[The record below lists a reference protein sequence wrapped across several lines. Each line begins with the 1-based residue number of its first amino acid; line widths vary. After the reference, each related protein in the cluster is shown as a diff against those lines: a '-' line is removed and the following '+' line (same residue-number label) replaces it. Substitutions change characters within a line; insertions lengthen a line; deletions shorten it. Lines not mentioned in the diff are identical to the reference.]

1 MIKQRLMLEVA
12 GSHVAYTLFKKSPD
26 SILSIRDSTHR
37 SSKPGDSRSLLLL
50 HGAGVAGELTW
61 AFIINYLE
69 HWDEILVPDL
79 LGMGESYFD
88 SADSQSFS
96 IEDICNTLLS
106 LLHHHGWT
114 DFDLVG
120 YSLGG
125 LVALELNKESSP
137 DFNIH
142 KMCLIE
148 PALFSDQSLQASLTF
163 RNAFT
168 PIANNIKS
176 NPDNPQH
183 FIDFLDLVS
192 PKRKRND
199 KVDLLAVQRLQQRP
213 FGFANALS
221 AVSEYAKNL
230 DEPRL
235 QYLLKELPSGLGII
249 GGLSSPGLLQAQK
262 KIKQAQPAWHI
273 ETIPR
278 VDHSLVYIRPKAVAQ
293 LLNQYLL

>member
-1 MIKQRLMLEVA
+1 MIKQRLTLEVA
-12 GSHVAYTLFKKSPD
+12 GSHLAYTLFKKD
-26 SILSIRDSTHR
+26 TNACKSTHR
-37 SSKPGDSRSLLLL
+37 SLMLL

-79 LGMGESYFD
+79 LGMGDSYFD
-88 SADSQSFS
+88 AADSQAFS
-96 IEDICNTLLS
+96 IEDICSTLLS
-106 LLHHHGWT
+106 LLHHHHWT
-114 DFDLVG
+114 EFDLAG

-125 LVALELNKESSP
+125 LVALELNKEVLP
-137 DFNIH
+137 DFKIN

-163 RNAFT
+163 RESFI

-176 NPDNPQH
+176 DPDETKH

-213 FGFANALS
+213 YGFANALS
-221 AVSEYAKNL
+221 AVSEYAKKL
-230 DEPRL
+230 DQPRL
-235 QYLLKELPSGLGII
+235 NSLLALLPPGVGIV
-249 GGLSSPGLLQAQK
+249 GGLSSPGLLHAQQ
-262 KIKQAQPAWHI
+262 KIKQIQPAWHI

-278 VDHSLVYIRPKAVAQ
+278 VDHSLVYIRPKVVAQ
-293 LLNQYLL
+293 LLNQYLV